1 MPPAQHDFFMA
12 SSITLPTLNCSKGL
26 YTAIQANQY
35 TAIPAQRWPRAWA
48 VCCGIAVGRV
58 GMERQRSS
66 SAHTVNF
73 QHKQQGKE
81 LGVSQVPC
89 GLGGLQSVFNDL
101 GRPGPQ
107 APLPLLLT
115 LFFPFCCSMAS
126 LSSLVSFSRHD
137 TCDSSSLRLG
147 AGRGMVRFR
156 SWLQELTSSLL
167 GHLTQLEV
175 PPICLG
181 IRFQKSLS
189 SCLASFSTHLKCQ
202 ESGQGPE
209 SELEVRFLRHS
220 FF

>member
-1 MPPAQHDFFMA
+1 MPSAQHDFFMA
-12 SSITLPTLNCSKGL
+12 SSITLPALNYSKGL
-26 YTAIQANQY
+26 YTAIHANQY
-35 TAIPAQRWPRAWA
+35 AAIPAQRWPRAWA

-58 GMERQRSS
+58 GMERQKSS

-81 LGVSQVPC
+81 LGASQVPC
-89 GLGGLQSVFNDL
+89 GLGGLQCLQVTWPTGSS
-101 GRPGPQ
+101 
-107 APLPLLLT
+107 LPLLLT

-147 AGRGMVRFR
+147 AGKRMVRFQ
-156 SWLQELTSSLL
+156 SWLQELTSSLP
-167 GHLTQLEV
+167 GHLAQPEI

-189 SCLASFSTHLKCQ
+189 SCLASFSTHLKRQ

-209 SELEVRFLRHS
+209 SELEVRFLRRS